1 MEVTFSGLES
11 WLGAA
16 VFLIVSHLEVSSIT
30 QSQLVT
36 QMLMVHVR
44 YSLSSPVYDYC
55 VLSPSW
61 QVNSLLGRLS
71 GHAKILNG
79 IPARISIQWW
89 FLPEPPFTT
98 MVASDLAA
106 LVLAQHL
113 SFGSWCSAAG
123 ERPPSSPFI
132 HLSIHCKEMGKR
144 WLYFSGLQNH
154 CRRWLQPW
162 N

>member
-55 VLSPSW
+55 VLSPS
-61 QVNSLLGRLS
+61 
-71 GHAKILNG
+71 
-79 IPARISIQWW
+79 
-89 FLPEPPFTT
+89 
-98 MVASDLAA
+98 
-106 LVLAQHL
+106 
-113 SFGSWCSAAG
+113 
-123 ERPPSSPFI
+123 
-132 HLSIHCKEMGKR
+132 
-144 WLYFSGLQNH
+144 
-154 CRRWLQPW
+154 
-162 N
+162 